1 MLNCFQG
8 LLSNSTCATT
18 TWGRGKYGQLGHG
31 GAVQVDPIKPELKA
45 RQVSALETK
54 M

>member
-1 MLNCFQG
+1 MDEFKPLG
-8 LLSNSTCATT
+8 GGAAV
-18 TWGRGKYGQLGHG
+18 GGVGGHG
-31 GAVQVDPIKPELKA
+31 RAVQVVGIKPELKA